1 MPRTSFL
8 KHGHDQQPSLPL
20 DCDADRDL
28 VTGGK
33 TAHRDA
39 PIGMFMIEPRITINE
54 AGLHDPADL
63 RDADLAL
70 EHPLDAVRHRDDIVR
85 VRTEFLD
92 DPLRRRLRERRGQ
105 GII

>member
-1 MPRTSFL
+1 
-8 KHGHDQQPSLPL
+8 
-20 DCDADRDL
+20 

-39 PIGMFMIEPRITINE
+39 PIGVPLVEPRIAINE
-54 AGLHDPADL
+54 AGLHDAADL

-70 EHPLDAVRHRDDIVR
+70 KHPLNAVRHRDDIVR

-92 DPLRRRLRERRGQ
+92 DALRRRLRERRGQ
-105 GII
+105 EIIRR